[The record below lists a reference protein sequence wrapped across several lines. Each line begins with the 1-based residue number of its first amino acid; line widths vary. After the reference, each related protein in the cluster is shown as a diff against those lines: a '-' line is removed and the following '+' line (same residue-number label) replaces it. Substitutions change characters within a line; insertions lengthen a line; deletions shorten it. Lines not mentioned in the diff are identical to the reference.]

1 MKSVA
6 TSILM
11 VVWFFASMQKT
22 KALTEE
28 KVSEFLSELESLK
41 ASLEESMAQRN
52 AQSKQLRTEQNSIRQ
67 KLEAQASHVRRLQDE
82 KTPAWAQSFKDDIL
96 SAIEAATTELDT
108 KIDEVSSAVE
118 GQDKGGLKAAAR
130 MHLNAAVRSR
140 LSDEWEDDFAP
151 RYRDADPFAA
161 SSAVAAPPGANK
173 QMDHLE
179 DQLEKEAQKRRKL
192 KQRVSQLETDFFD
205 LKIDIAEL
213 KVEVNVTKQKLVE
226 SHGSASSA
234 SMPKMRC
241 ETGVKS
247 SGELE
252 SNNVTSQ
259 HVNFTRPFLNTP
271 HVLVAASMAAK
282 YKEKDGVQ
290 KPAGPIDFH
299 LRKRHVTPKSFNIE
313 FKSSHGEDGFVFATW
328 MACGQAF

>member
-1 MKSVA
+1 MKLKTIHTLTNNYAMIHNRAFPRA
-6 TSILM
+6 T
-11 VVWFFASMQKT
+11 A
-22 KALTEE
+22 
-28 KVSEFLSELESLK
+28 FLSP
-41 ASLEESMAQRN
+41 
-52 AQSKQLRTEQNSIRQ
+52 
-67 KLEAQASHVRRLQDE
+67 AQASHVRRLQDE

-151 RYRDADPFAA
+151 SYRDADPFAA

-213 KVEVNVTKQKLVE
+213 KVEVNVTKQKLVGE
-226 SHGSASSA
+226 CSA
-234 SMPKMRC
+234 
-241 ETGVKS
+241 
-247 SGELE
+247 
-252 SNNVTSQ
+252 
-259 HVNFTRPFLNTP
+259 
-271 HVLVAASMAAK
+271 
-282 YKEKDGVQ
+282 
-290 KPAGPIDFH
+290 
-299 LRKRHVTPKSFNIE
+299 
-313 FKSSHGEDGFVFATW
+313 
-328 MACGQAF
+328 